1 VIIARAT
8 LDRLLI
14 RRNKRRA
21 EGQLP
26 VMHHVQG
33 AEEYRALAPLARPA
47 QCCAMTQPSARLAQ
61 GFSNVGHT
69 LDHTLTLLYPTVVL
83 ALEREWGLG
92 FNELMALMIA
102 GQILF
107 GAGALP
113 AGWLGDRWSM
123 LGMMVVYFLGIGLA
137 CIATG
142 FARNPFE
149 VALGLAVTGLFASIY
164 HPVGMAWLVRAAEN
178 RGRAL
183 GVNGM
188 FGAFGVA
195 LGPIVAAACTDFIS
209 WRAAFI
215 LPGALTVLIG
225 LALLVAW
232 RLGYVADNA
241 GAARTRPEPQPS
253 NADVKRAFL
262 VMTLTMTCV
271 GLIGNTFMV
280 ILPKL
285 FQERLT
291 GIVGDG
297 TFGVGALVTTVFFIA
312 AFAQY
317 AGGRLAD
324 RIGMR
329 RIYLASFLLQAPILF
344 AAGFLESWPL
354 LIVAVAMVFINIGS
368 LPSENGLIAHFTP
381 PDWRGAAYGAKFVL
395 ALGVSGMAIPIAAE
409 IYTATGGFTL
419 LFVLLAACAAIVAFG
434 AWLLPDDRHT
444 PMAAQRV
451 PNAVPAAAE

>member
-1 VIIARAT
+1 MIARA
-8 LDRLLI
+8 
-14 RRNKRRA
+14 A
-21 EGQLP
+21 
-26 VMHHVQG
+26 
-33 AEEYRALAPLARPA
+33 A
-47 QCCAMTQPSARLAQ
+47 TQPSARLAQ

-123 LGMMVVYFLGIGLA
+123 LGMMVVYFFGIGFA

-164 HPVGMAWLVRAAEN
+164 HPVGMAWLIRSAES

-195 LGPIVAAACTDFIS
+195 LGPIVAAVCTDFIS

-215 LPGALTVLIG
+215 LPGAVTVAIG

-232 RLGYVADNA
+232 RLGYVSENA
-241 GAARTRPEPQPS
+241 GAVRTKPEPQPS
-253 NADVKRAFL
+253 SADVKRAFI

-291 GIVGDG
+291 GIVGEG
-297 TFGVGALVTTVFFIA
+297 TFGVGALVTGVFLVA

-317 AGGRLAD
+317 IGGRLAD
-324 RIGMR
+324 RLGMR
-329 RIYLASFLLQAPILF
+329 RVYLVSFVLQAPILF
-344 AAGFLESWPL
+344 AAAFLTSWL
-354 LIVAVAMVFINIGS
+354 LLFVAVAMVFINIAS

-395 ALGVSGMAIPIAAE
+395 ALGVSGAAIPIAAE
-409 IYTATGGFTL
+409 IYTATGEFTL
-419 LFVLLAACAAIVAFG
+419 LFVLLAGCAAMVAAG
-434 AWLLPDDRHT
+434 AWLLPDDRKT
-444 PMAAQRV
+444 PVAEIVPERV
-451 PNAVPAAAE
+451 VPAAAE